1 LQKYGIK
8 RSPGVYD
15 LNDDKCNPNQAFPY
29 KQRKEAVKIL
39 RFLVLSLLFTSLSA
53 ESYVIKDDCPCRK
66 KVAGKTQQK
75 IIMEKKLIH
84 TWKVPVRRVTLFDSI
99 IVPPEDFGC
108 YTSGMQQIVNYKL
121 KVNPNP
127 VKNILNV
134 ISFMDYS
141 GMVKIELFNCDG
153 KLVTTLMNEYWQS
166 GTNVRSFNVEGK
178 IKRGTAYVKLST
190 EGTVRQ
196 VEKIFVL

>member
-1 LQKYGIK
+1 
-8 RSPGVYD
+8 
-15 LNDDKCNPNQAFPY
+15 
-29 KQRKEAVKIL
+29 
-39 RFLVLSLLFTSLSA
+39 
-53 ESYVIKDDCPCRK
+53 
-66 KVAGKTQQK
+66 
-75 IIMEKKLIH
+75 
-84 TWKVPVRRVTLFDSI
+84 
-99 IVPPEDFGC
+99 
-108 YTSGMQQIVNYKL
+108 MQQIVNYKL